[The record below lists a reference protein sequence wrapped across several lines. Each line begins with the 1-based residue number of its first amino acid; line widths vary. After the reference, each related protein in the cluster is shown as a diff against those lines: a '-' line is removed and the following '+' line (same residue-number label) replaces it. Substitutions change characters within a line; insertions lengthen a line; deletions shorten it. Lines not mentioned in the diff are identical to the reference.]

1 MAIDVHIKD
10 LIFHS
15 PTAEIEA
22 MKTLTQSLHSEN
34 PEQSSSAKKK
44 ELPPETTDAT
54 AVASDVK
61 RLETKVK
68 KEAMGSV

>member
-1 MAIDVHIKD
+1 
-10 LIFHS
+10 
-15 PTAEIEA
+15 
-22 MKTLTQSLHSEN
+22 MKTLAQSLHSEN
-34 PEQSSSAKKK
+34 PEQSSSVKKK

-61 RLETKVK
+61 KLETKVK